1 MSDPDDVRARGSC
14 PSPDALL
21 ALAEGRGAAASRL
34 ATLAHVGR
42 CTRCWNELELLW
54 ATVVAARVPTADTA
68 PRTLRP

>member
-1 MSDPDDVRARGSC
+1 MSHAETPRGSC

-54 ATVVAARVPTADTA
+54 ATVVAARAPSTDT
-68 PRTLRP
+68 PSSELRR